1 MLQWKTG
8 AKDQVNWS
16 GVYLQQSIF
25 FFFFAVWL
33 EKNVITVCEQTNNQP
48 FLHTGDSFSFASD
61 DSLVPI
67 KHTWTGSIC

>member
-8 AKDQVNWS
+8 AKDQVNYVKFIYS
-16 GVYLQQSIF
+16 RAF
-25 FFFFAVWL
+25 FFFLFAVWL
-33 EKNVITVCEQTNNQP
+33 EKNVITVCEQTNNQQ

>member
-8 AKDQVNWS
+8 AKDQVNY
-16 GVYLQQSIF
+16 VK